1 MKKLLLILMIAPFLS
16 RPAYAEAWSGGF
28 DPSALTEALPDSA
41 QSIAETYGEDGLF
54 RYEGALE
61 KLWSGL
67 LASVTENLRSSL
79 RELCAILCVI
89 LLCSV
94 FTAPELGRKQQEHI
108 QIGACA
114 IVSVSLSQGMN
125 AWFRQAMDSLSEL
138 CTYAS
143 AALPTVYTAAAASGA
158 IASTSAKYAAAWFG
172 LDLLMNASERLILP
186 LICST
191 LALSVCA
198 SIFENPVLRSMIRLI
213 RRAAG
218 LLMSLMTVAF
228 TVLLSI
234 SGLIS
239 GSADAVAGKAARTLL
254 STAIPVVGRIVSDA
268 ADSVLLAA
276 AAFRNSAGA
285 FGIVAVCA
293 LCIPP
298 FASLAVRRVLLSLA
312 STVAETTDAGRLS
325 RLLNDLGSVLSLLL
339 GLVGS
344 YALMLFF
351 ALFAAMRTVRG

>member
-16 RPAYAEAWSGGF
+16 RPAHAEAWSGGF
-28 DPSALTEALPDSA
+28 DPSALTEALPESA

-114 IVSVSLSQGMN
+114 IVSVSLSQGIN

-186 LICST
+186 
-191 LALSVCA
+191 CA
-198 SIFENPVLRSMIRLI
+198 SIFDNPVLRSMIKLI